1 MTRVRP
7 VTRSQSDFFE
17 TWMYTVTLIVEDT
30 SSLLEVDAVDFAVI
44 LKKLLLMLLPGSFV
58 QCLNP
63 FHNKLDPHGGVP

>member
-1 MTRVRP
+1 MTLVSP
-7 VTRSQSDFFE
+7 VTQSQSDFFE

-30 SSLLEVDAVDFAVI
+30 SSLLEVDAVDFVVI

-63 FHNKLDPHGGVP
+63 FHNSLDPHGGFP